1 MPRFLI
7 AVPHSEKKEGCE
19 MAIRTFLDSGSH
31 FLTNA
36 DWGCLDD
43 VHKAWIIIEAED
55 KQQARNILP
64 PAFRRQA
71 VITMVNKF
79 SLDDKD
85 NLVSHHGYSDAAGGG
100 KT

>member
-7 AVPHSEKKEGCE
+7 EVPHSEKKEDCE
-19 MAIRTFLDSGSH
+19 IAIRTFLDSASH

-43 VHKAWIIIEAED
+43 EHKAWIIIEAED
-55 KQQARNILP
+55 RQQARNILP
-64 PAFRRQA
+64 PAFRQQA
-71 VITMVNKF
+71 VITLVNKF

-85 NLVSHHGYSDAAGGG
+85 NLVSHHGSRDADG
-100 KT
+100 

>member
-7 AVPHSEKKEGCE
+7 EVPHSEKKEDCE
-19 MAIRTFLDSGSH
+19 MAIRAFLDSGSH

-43 VHKAWIIIEAED
+43 AHKAWLIIDAD
-55 KQQARNILP
+55 DRQQACNILP

-79 SLDDKD
+79 SLNDE
-85 NLVSHHGYSDAAGGG
+85 NMLVSHHGSRDAAG
-100 KT
+100 